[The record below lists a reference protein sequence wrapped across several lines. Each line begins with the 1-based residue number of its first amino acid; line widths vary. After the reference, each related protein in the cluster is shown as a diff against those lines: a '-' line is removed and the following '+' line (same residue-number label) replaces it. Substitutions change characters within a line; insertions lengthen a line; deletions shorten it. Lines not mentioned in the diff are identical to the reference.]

1 MQRKLGLEPLEVFWA
16 QWPHILQINGMQKK
30 NTNFRLYLLL
40 KNIGREVDGL
50 SSLPSGYGRIGRIS
64 PIIHERVY
72 NLALTRHEEA
82 KRNWKKFKWNV
93 IKSHELVSPD
103 AAPYGLI
110 HDTLSARIFP
120 SKACAS
126 LAQACS
132 FMGVEFR
139 ENTYVSNF
147 DTGVISGSW
156 GNETASSIIIATG
169 YEGFDSLEKFF
180 PTSMGSG
187 VKGQAALLNIM
198 FRRCAS
204 NLCKRRI
211 CCSS

>member
-1 MQRKLGLEPLEVFWA
+1 MIAAATSCGPIIVVQREVCAWLGVRVHTRSCARLWSRVHW
-16 QWPHILQINGMQKK
+16 QK
-30 NTNFRLYLLL
+30 
-40 KNIGREVDGL
+40 VDGL

-82 KRNWKKFKWNV
+82 KSNWKKFKWNV

-147 DTGVISGSW
+147 DTGVISGPW
-156 GNETASSIIIATG
+156 GNETASSIIIAT
-169 YEGFDSLEKFF
+169 
-180 PTSMGSG
+180 
-187 VKGQAALLNIM
+187 
-198 FRRCAS
+198 
-204 NLCKRRI
+204 
-211 CCSS
+211 